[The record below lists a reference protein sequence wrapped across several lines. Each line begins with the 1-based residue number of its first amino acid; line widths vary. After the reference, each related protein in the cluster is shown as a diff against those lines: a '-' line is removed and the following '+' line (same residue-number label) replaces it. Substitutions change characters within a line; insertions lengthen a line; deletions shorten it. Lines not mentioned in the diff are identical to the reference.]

1 MITFITVEGVLAKA
15 EDLKTS
21 PPTKWARSLYHGL
34 VSDNSVVLLT
44 RGDVDT
50 CVWWLKR
57 EHIQGYARV
66 LSWDTAQSWE
76 DWKIDRVRETLA
88 EGWEVFAF
96 VDTDGGVVETVA
108 GLGVAGICVSYPHI
122 APGWREV
129 AAPRQWQEVVTTME
143 NTP

>member
-1 MITFITVEGVLAKA
+1 VITFISVEGVLAKSD
-15 EDLKTS
+15 DLKSS

-34 VSDNSVVLLT
+34 ASDNSIIFLT
-44 RGDVDT
+44 KTDPDT

-57 EHIQGYARV
+57 EHIRDYSRV
-66 LSWDTAQSWE
+66 LSWNNALSWKA
-76 DWKIDRVRETLA
+76 WKIDKVRETLA

-96 VDTDGGVVETVA
+96 VDIDPQIVEEIA
-108 GLGVAGICVSYPHI
+108 AMGVAGICVSYPHI
-122 APGWREV
+122 APGWKEV